1 MGKRKAQRLHRVQN
15 PVQQLSTCTNLG
27 TSYGLDCPP
36 HTFYLRILVQG
47 EGLTGDDDS
56 FSKIMAARGE
66 VGPDLGGRGWT
77 SCGHPGPFPTMG
89 VQSLECNTGSFSE
102 HQNPRKQLSSF
113 LAMILSHVTTGL
125 AMKVASGLHKQKANL
140 CYV

>member
-1 MGKRKAQRLHRVQN
+1 MALIAPR
-15 PVQQLSTCTNLG
+15 
-27 TSYGLDCPP
+27 

-56 FSKIMAARGE
+56 FSKIMGARGE